1 MENPMIQVIIPVSLL
16 LLIVLWKKMPYVGG
30 NINAALLTAGALTLL
45 LGGIWNPGEW
55 VAAWVD
61 GLNRLAWI
69 ICLSITGAIF
79 AETRH
84 HRHHHR
90 HSDRQVRSSPESSG
104 ALHPV
109 FPGPCGL
116 PFR

>member
-79 AETRH
+79 AEISTRLGIT
-84 HRHHHR
+84 RELWC
-90 HSDRQVRSSPESSG
+90 SASCFPW
-104 ALHPV
+104 ALRA
-109 FPGPCGL
+109 
-116 PFR
+116 PF